1 MDCRLKLFVVLRW
14 ASLSIA
20 ARPNLVLERTMK
32 HLALVCTVV
41 AFGLAALG
49 LYVSVAPASN
59 ITATVASQI
68 NVLELLRNAKDLPD
82 NTVIESF

>member
-1 MDCRLKLFVVLRW
+1 
-14 ASLSIA
+14 
-20 ARPNLVLERTMK
+20 MK

-49 LYVSVAPASN
+49 FYVSAAPASN

>member
-1 MDCRLKLFVVLRW
+1 
-14 ASLSIA
+14 
-20 ARPNLVLERTMK
+20 MK

-41 AFGLAALG
+41 AFGLAALAF
-49 LYVSVAPASN
+49 YVSVAPASN